1 MELSVELITRAQAAE
16 LLTVSEDTID
26 RLVKSGQ
33 LPAYRITPKIA
44 STARTWRSIS
54 RRATSRPRSCSARP
68 ASAGRT
74 SFAAG

>member
-1 MELSVELITRAQAAE
+1 MELITRAQAAE

-26 RLVKSGQ
+26 RLS
-33 LPAYRITPKIA
+33 RIPRRRLRA

-54 RRATSRPRSCSARP
+54 RPDTSKPKSCSERP
-68 ASAGRT
+68 ASAART